1 VQRLNQRDLH
11 RLVDA
16 VAEIGPLPD
25 VEPFPVETLDLF
37 GVLSHAEQ
45 GESSGL
51 DRVAEAL
58 SSVADS
64 GAEPSLLIVDRSGR
78 IRFVQGAGRRLLAS
92 YFDSTD
98 PDRLPRI
105 VQEWATG
112 PAAARE
118 LVVDGA
124 EAQLVVSAPTREAAG
139 PIVVLLYERPW
150 ERPRSRRLTEREL
163 EVLHLVDEGRTNA
176 EIAHILW
183 VAPSTVRKHLENVY
197 AKLGVSS
204 RTEATALLRREM
216 SQTDGRGL
224 M

>member
-16 VAEIGPLPD
+16 VAEIGPLSD
-25 VEPFPVETLDLF
+25 VEPFSVETLDLF
-37 GVLSHAEQ
+37 GVLSHAEH

-64 GAEPSLLIVDRSGR
+64 GAEPSLLIVDRAGR

-92 YFDSTD
+92 YFGSAD
-98 PDRLPRI
+98 PERLPRL
-105 VQEWATG
+105 VREWANE
-112 PAAARE
+112 PAASGE

-124 EAQLVVSAPTREAAG
+124 EGQLVVSVPSREAAG
-139 PIVVLLYERPW
+139 PIVVLLHERPW
-150 ERPRSRRLTEREL
+150 ERPRSRSLTEREL

-183 VAPSTVRKHLENVY
+183 VAPSTVRKHLENAY

-204 RTEATALLRREM
+204 RTEATALLRREL
-216 SQTDGRGL
+216 SQAD
-224 M
+224 

>member
-1 VQRLNQRDLH
+1 MQRLNQRDLH

-16 VAEIGPLPD
+16 VAEIGPLSD
-25 VEPFPVETLDLF
+25 VEPFPVEMLDLF
-37 GVLSHAEQ
+37 GVLSHAEH
-45 GESSGL
+45 GESSVL

-64 GAEPSLLIVDRSGR
+64 GAEPSLLIADRGGR

-92 YFDSTD
+92 YFGSAD
-98 PDRLPRI
+98 PERLPRL
-105 VQEWATG
+105 VREWAND
-112 PAAARE
+112 PAASGE

-124 EAQLVVSAPTREAAG
+124 EGQLVVSVPSREAAG
-139 PIVVLLYERPW
+139 PIVVLLHERPW

-183 VAPSTVRKHLENVY
+183 VAPSTVRKHLENAY

-204 RTEATALLRREM
+204 RTEATALLRREL
-216 SQTDGRGL
+216 SQAD
-224 M
+224 